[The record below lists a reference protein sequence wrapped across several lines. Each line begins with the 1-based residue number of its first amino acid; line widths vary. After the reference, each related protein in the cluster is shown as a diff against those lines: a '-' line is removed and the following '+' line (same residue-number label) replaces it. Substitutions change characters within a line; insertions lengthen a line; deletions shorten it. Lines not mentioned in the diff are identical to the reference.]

1 METPPGGRRRQQP
14 APPTR
19 PGYPRNPASRTNMRP
34 QSDHYRPQSSI
45 RVRRYP
51 VPPTQR
57 EPEYFKQPNT
67 FQTIF
72 VKYKVLFLIAI
83 TSLSLLVIGLVRV
96 NAPQSPTLL
105 FLDMGPMQTQ
115 KNTSYPQSLMRGKV
129 ASLGWIVGRDC
140 QRGMQAYLETADNN
154 PDAALVGTGWV
165 DPTNGHLINGQS
177 NNCMQHSLS
186 MDNVVQLV
194 HSKGGMAYLTVT
206 METDGAQGS
215 WTSQQQSD
223 YIAKAASNQSYIN
236 SIIQEVKRANYD
248 GVIMDMEAGDPNYP
262 NIQQLFT
269 TFNQRVWAALKPLH
283 KYYGIALIHKLS
295 DHDEYYYING
305 FENWTLLA
313 HAADF
318 MVIMAVDQS
327 YFSPG
332 PTVSVPWLQQLL
344 AYELKT
350 MPQMLTHTIW
360 ELPLYGAT
368 WKLENGKWVFDTG
381 VNYSDGVA
389 LVSHIP
395 QSQIDTAASDLN
407 DPTCA
412 HLVYTDSSGVK
423 HSLWYHTAKDLYT
436 IISRFE
442 IILNQVPQFKHSHL
456 QIAVWYRAT
465 WEPGGVWSLVDNIL
479 PNP

>member
-14 APPTR
+14 APPIR
-19 PGYPRNPASRTNMRP
+19 PTYPRSQARRTNVRP
-34 QSDHYRPQSSI
+34 QTNPYNSQPYAHM
-45 RVRRYP
+45 RRYS
-51 VPPTQR
+51 VPPMQQ
-57 EPEYFKQPNT
+57 ESEYFKQSNR
-67 FQTIF
+67 FQIIF

-83 TSLSLLVIGLVRV
+83 TLLSLLVIGLVRV

-115 KNTSYPQSLMRGKV
+115 NNTIYSQSLMKGKV
-129 ASLGWIVGRDC
+129 ASLGWIVGKDC
-140 QRGMQAYLETADNN
+140 QRGIQAYLKTADSN

-206 METDGAQGS
+206 MMTDGEPNS
-215 WTSQQQSD
+215 WNSQQQSD
-223 YIAKAASNQSYIN
+223 YIAKAASNQSFIN
-236 SIIQEVKRANYD
+236 PIIQEVKRENYD
-248 GVIMDMEAGDPNYP
+248 GVIMDMEAGDPNHT

-283 KYYGIALIHKLS
+283 KHYGIALIHKLS

-305 FENWTLLA
+305 FENWSLLA

-344 AYELKT
+344 AYEMKT

-360 ELPLYGAT
+360 ELPLYGAA
-368 WKLENGKWVFDTG
+368 WKLEKGNWVFDTG
-381 VNYSDGVA
+381 VNYADGVS
-389 LVSHIP
+389 LVSKIS
-395 QSQIDTAASDLN
+395 QSQIDTAASNLN

-423 HSLWYHTAKDLYT
+423 HSLWYHTAKNLYDV
-436 IISRFE
+436 ISNFE
-442 IILNQVPQFKHSHL
+442 KILNQVPQFKHSHL

-465 WEPGGVWSLVDNIL
+465 WEPGDVWSQVDNIL
-479 PNP
+479 PNS